1 MKRCFTV
8 MLSILFLFTF
18 FSIVAFAEL
27 EFPEATNL
35 FTNDFANVFSDE
47 TRKAIALRADE
58 LLTSYEDMYPQI
70 MVVTVESCNGEPTDS
85 FARQMFLK
93 YGIGKQENNIG
104 ALILFVLDEKLS
116 CIITD
121 KAIEKYINSE
131 DISRINSL
139 GISYFEKDNFDAGL
153 NAIQEN
159 LVNHY
164 KMKLGKE
171 TPAPVSTT
179 EQQVDA
185 RLTDKDKEISV
196 LKNENLSLRQDK
208 KRYTLFFIFIIT
220 ILTGACIFL
229 FVLATKEKGRYSELR
244 YQMIKVEG
252 ENSKQSFEIRNLN
265 QELGEKEREIIILK
279 DDLAKYSARK
289 EWKSFLLKVN

>member
-1 MKRCFTV
+1 MKRCFTI
-8 MLSILFLFTF
+8 MLSVLFLFTF

-70 MVVTVESCNGEPTDS
+70 MVVTVESCNGEPIDS

-104 ALILFVLDEKLS
+104 ALILFVLDEKSS

-121 KAIEKYINSE
+121 KAIEKYINSD

-139 GISYFEKDNFDAGL
+139 GNSYFEKDNFDAGL
-153 NAIQEN
+153 NAIQES

-171 TPAPVSTT
+171 TPAPVSVT

-185 RLTDKDKEISV
+185 RLTDKDKEIST
-196 LKNENLSLRQDK
+196 LKNENLSLKQDK

-220 ILTGACIFL
+220 LLAGACIFL
-229 FVLATKEKGRYSELR
+229 FVLVTKEKGRYSELR
-244 YQMIKVEG
+244 YNMLKVDG
-252 ENSKQSFEIRNLN
+252 ENNKNSHIIKALETELDAKRQEISAL
-265 QELGEKEREIIILK
+265 EEKLKEKERVNA
-279 DDLAKYSARK
+279 DL
-289 EWKSFLLKVN
+289 NN